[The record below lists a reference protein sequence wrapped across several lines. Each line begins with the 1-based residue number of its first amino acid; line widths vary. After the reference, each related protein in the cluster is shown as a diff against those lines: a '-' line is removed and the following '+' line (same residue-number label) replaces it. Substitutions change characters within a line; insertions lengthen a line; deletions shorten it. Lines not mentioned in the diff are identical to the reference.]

1 MSIQGLFYLIAVI
14 LLVLAAL
21 PIGTRGVSLA
31 LLGAAFALLGYAW
44 PTITE
49 G

>member
-31 LLGAAFALLGYAW
+31 LLGAAFALLGYSW
-44 PTITE
+44 STIT